1 MIDLN
6 QVSMRLKNSAYALEQ
21 VAKCIPMHYV
31 DKERLIIQ
39 ALHNKELAAE
49 IDAELENE

>member
-21 VAKCIPMHYV
+21 TAKCIPMHYA
-31 DKERLIIQ
+31 DKEKLIMQ

-49 IDAELENE
+49 IDNELEKQ